1 MHNGGTCH
9 FGGLIISSVDMWLY
23 ISRLW
28 RRVII
33 INPVGANEN
42 HLSCRISPTHIAAIF
57 WRPSLYI
64 DSIAAGVKVHT
75 YDAMFARKEKSLS
88 FLLIK

>member
-1 MHNGGTCH
+1 MVVHFKTLETC
-9 FGGLIISSVDMWLY
+9 
-23 ISRLW
+23 
-28 RRVII
+28 VII